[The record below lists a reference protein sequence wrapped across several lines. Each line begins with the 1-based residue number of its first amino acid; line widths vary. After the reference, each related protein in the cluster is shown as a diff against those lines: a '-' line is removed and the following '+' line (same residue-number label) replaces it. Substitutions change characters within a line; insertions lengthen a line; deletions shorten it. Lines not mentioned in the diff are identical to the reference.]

1 MENIKAGVIGGGSW
15 GTAIAQLLSN
25 NNISVELW
33 VYEKELVEDINK
45 KRENTIFLPGIT
57 LNEKISAT
65 NDISSAVGEKNLIIF
80 VTPSHHTKNI
90 VDSVHNI
97 LPEGVPLVCASKG
110 IENDTL
116 MTMDEVM
123 HYVLPG
129 RYHKYLAYLSG
140 PTFAKE
146 VALKLPTTCV
156 VASRSEE
163 IAKIVQTYISNKSF
177 RIYTTDDVV
186 GVELGGA
193 IKNVIAIAA
202 GICDGAKLGNNA
214 RAAVITRGL
223 AEMTRLAVKKG
234 ANPLTLA
241 GLAGVGDL
249 VLTCTGELSRNRMVG
264 KLLGEGKKIN
274 DILSNM
280 KMVAEGVKTSKSVY
294 ELAKKM
300 DVEMPISEKVYQ
312 IIYEGM
318 DVKEAL
324 YTLMTRTLKSENEYT
339 SPDSSS
345 NK

>member
-1 MENIKAGVIGGGSW
+1 MDSIRAGVIGGGSW
-15 GTAIAQLLSN
+15 GTAIAQHLTT
-25 NNISVELW
+25 NNICVDLW
-33 VYEKELVEDINK
+33 VYEKELVDEINNMH
-45 KRENTIFLPGIT
+45 ENTIFLKSIR
-57 LNEKISAT
+57 LSEKIKAYG
-65 NDISSAVGEKNLIIF
+65 NIEEVIKDKNMIIF
-80 VTPSHHTKNI
+80 VTPSHFTKNI
-90 VDSVHNI
+90 VNSVHNI
-97 LPEGVPLVCASKG
+97 LPEGIPIVCASKG

-129 RYHKYLAYLSG
+129 RYHNYLAYLSG
-140 PTFAKE
+140 PTFARE
-146 VALKLPTTCV
+146 VASGLPATCV
-156 VASRSEE
+156 VASRNEE
-163 IAKIVQTYISNKSF
+163 VARQVQFYFASSAF
-177 RIYTTDDVV
+177 RVYTSDDVA

-223 AEMTRLAVKKG
+223 AEMTRLAVRKG

-264 KLLGEGKKIN
+264 ILLGEGKKI
-274 DILSNM
+274 DEILANM
-280 KMVAEGVKTSKSVY
+280 KMVAEGVKTSKAVY
-294 ELAKKM
+294 ELSKKLN
-300 DVEMPISEKVYQ
+300 VEMPISEKVYQ

-324 YTLMTRTLKSENEYT
+324 FTLMTRTLKAENEYI
-339 SPDSSS
+339 SAEEL
-345 NK
+345 KC